1 MGSRMNNAKRK
12 FLKIVLMSLIL
23 ACVVTILWIIVV
35 SGMIPQQIIFHIQQI
50 IFRISII
57 LRQIILSISYIP
69 YELII
74 MVGGYVLCAQLA
86 ILIFVHLYRKNPEY
100 GKGIIILSVFL
111 AIVSYSIGGF
121 AGLSFRSSSLWGFM
135 GWRFTINEFVIIF
148 WNLGNLCILATLVA
162 LAVMLFYKI
171 KQFKLGEKSKNP
183 CKNE

>member
-1 MGSRMNNAKRK
+1 MNAAKRK

-35 SGMIPQQIIFHIQQI
+35 SGMIPQQIIF
-50 IFRISII
+50 RISII
-57 LRQIILSISYIP
+57 PRQIILSISYIP

-74 MVGGYVLCAQLA
+74 MVGGYVLCAQLV
-86 ILIFVHLYRKNPEY
+86 ILIFTLLYRKNPEY

-111 AIVSYSIGGF
+111 AMASYFIGGF
-121 AGLSFRSSSLWGFM
+121 AGLSTWFRSVGGFM

-148 WNLGNLCILATLVA
+148 WNLGNLCIFATLVA

-183 CKNE
+183 CENE